1 MAAMKRLSLV
11 VLVGLI
17 VAGPARTLAENAAGG
32 RVIRTIAVGVR
43 PESVTRGFGGHH
55 YVTVMGEPGPGDG
68 VVKVIRGD
76 RVEVF
81 AEGMDEPKGIAFLG
95 DRLVTADLK
104 RVWQI
109 DAQGRKSL
117 LADESAFPKPV
128 SYLNDVAAAPD
139 GQSVYVTDMGARDK
153 MMDPAGRLWPLG
165 SAEARSL
172 PVLGRVYQITRD
184 GKVRLVV
191 QGTRAMACPNG
202 VAAPAKGE
210 LLIAE
215 FFYGNLLR
223 WQGPQLRI
231 LSSGFRGADGIE
243 QGRDGR
249 IYVSSWTQGK
259 LWRLAPDGSS
269 PEVLIEGLRS
279 AADFCLD
286 EEAGELWLPDMKAGQ
301 VLVLRLP

>member
-1 MAAMKRLSLV
+1 M
-11 VLVGLI
+11 
-17 VAGPARTLAENAAGG
+17 AENAAGT
-32 RVIRTIAVGVR
+32 RVIREIPVGRR

-81 AEGMDEPKGIAFLG
+81 AEGMDEPKGITFLG
-95 DRLVTADLK
+95 DRLVTTDLT

-117 LADESAFPKPV
+117 LADASAFPKPV

-139 GQSVYVTDMGARDK
+139 GQSVYVTDMGARDR
-153 MMDPAGRLWPLG
+153 MMDPEGNLWPLG
-165 SAEARSL
+165 SPEARAL
-172 PVLGRVYQITRD
+172 PIRGRVYQISRE
-184 GKVRLVV
+184 GQVRLVV

-202 VAAPAKGE
+202 VAAPAEGE

-231 LSSGFRGADGIE
+231 LTSGFRGADGIAR
-243 QGRDGR
+243 GKDGR

-259 LWRLAPDGSS
+259 LWRLSRDGTS
-269 PEVLIEGLRS
+269 PEVLIEGLAS
-279 AADFCLD
+279 AADFYLD

-301 VLVLRLP
+301 ILVLRLP